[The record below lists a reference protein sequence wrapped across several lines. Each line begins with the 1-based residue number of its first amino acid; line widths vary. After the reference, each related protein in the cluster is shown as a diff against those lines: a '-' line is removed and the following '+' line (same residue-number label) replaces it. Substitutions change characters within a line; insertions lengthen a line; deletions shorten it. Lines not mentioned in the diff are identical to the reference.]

1 MVYTEKQPT
10 QAEEVTASEPD
21 TRSSAD
27 YPGLVAQ
34 IKEEYDQAWKHQ
46 QPKKKQW
53 EVRLKLYNNQKRDPK
68 AVGDTTL
75 FTVMQTVLA
84 ALYDDRLMVA
94 AGGREEGD
102 DEQTDNIDAM
112 AEFDYEEM
120 EKDQLDYDWDFDAA
134 FFGRGYVCMEEY
146 IRDPDNNK
154 FYPLPEVIDPII
166 FLRDPDAKSV
176 NGRKD
181 SGKGSARFMGY
192 PVKMGRQDLKDIVHI
207 FPNVKEGKGTALKY
221 GTPTF
226 SILQDAIDARNEA
239 QNRAST
245 KQFDN
250 EAKLGANAQHEVLI
264 WYTFYQPVDELGRP
278 TDERP
283 KRLKCWLCNDR
294 EELVGVQELKED
306 YWKIVDRPLYPTSH
320 DFDGVSIPDLV
331 EDKQRARAIVSNLVL
346 NAMKAD
352 VYPMYIYDT
361 NKVTNR
367 KDLKFAFNKFIGV
380 DAKGE
385 SVQNAVAP
393 MQKARPNMGL
403 IDFIYTTLDLSAQKA
418 TATPDI
424 QQGIQS
430 QVGRPLGET
439 NILKTGVDTRYSLSA
454 KVFGW
459 SEKRFWQF
467 WYLSYMDNFADGID
481 EKVLRL
487 QGAFGAKWR
496 PVSKKDFTTRISP
509 DFTIESRAVNRAKEL
524 EERQSLTGYFQLVL
538 ADPTANRRYAMR
550 KLGKLYGM
558 KKDELDRLLPPTIDE
573 RIAEDENEQ
582 LNDNK
587 FVGVL
592 REDDHNVHLE
602 MHSKAKDTPQAKA
615 HIETHKKALMIKKT
629 NPEFFPADPTAT
641 NFQDG
646 QAPAG
651 GAAISPLAN
660 RPVQPSQTSG
670 AM

>member
-1 MVYTEKQPT
+1 MEKEKEQDFRN
-10 QAEEVTASEPD
+10 AK
-21 TRSSAD
+21 D
-27 YPGLVAQ
+27 YPGLVDQ

-68 AVGDTTL
+68 AVGDVTL
-75 FTVMQTVLA
+75 FTTMQTVLA
-84 ALYDDRLMVA
+84 ALYDDRLMVV

-112 AEFDYEEM
+112 AEFDYDEM
-120 EKDQLDYDWDFDAA
+120 EKNKLDYDWDFDAA
-134 FFGRGYVCMEEY
+134 FFGRGFVVMEEY
-146 IRDPDNNK
+146 IRDPDNLQ

-181 SGKGSARFMGY
+181 SHKGAARFMGY
-192 PVKMGRQDLKDIVHI
+192 PVKMTRQDMKDISHI
-207 FPNVKEGKGTALKY
+207 FPNVKKGEGTALKY

-239 QNRAST
+239 QNRGGT
-245 KQFDN
+245 RQFDN
-250 EAKLGANAQHEVLI
+250 ESKLGANSQHEVFI
-264 WYTFYQPVDELGRP
+264 WYTFYQPVDENGKP
-278 TDERP
+278 TDEEP
-283 KRLKCWLCNDR
+283 KRLKCWLANDR
-294 EELVGVQELKED
+294 EELIGVQELKEN

-320 DFDGVSIPDLV
+320 DWDGVSIPDLV
-331 EDKQRARAIVSNLVL
+331 EDKQRARAIVSNLTL
-346 NAMKAD
+346 KAMKAD

-367 KDLKFAFNKFIGV
+367 KDLKFGFNKFIGV
-380 DAKGE
+380 DGKGE
-385 SVQNAVAP
+385 NVNGAIAP
-393 MQKARPNMGL
+393 MIKARPNMNL
-403 IDFIYTTLDLSAQKA
+403 VDFIYTTLDISAQKA

-430 QVGRPLGET
+430 DKARPLGET

-459 SEKRFWQF
+459 SEKTFWQF
-467 WYLSYMDNFADGID
+467 WYLSYYDNFADDID

-496 PVSKKDFTTRISP
+496 KIEKKDFITRVSP
-509 DFTIESRAVNRAKEL
+509 DFTIESKAVNRAKEL
-524 EERQSLTGYFQLVL
+524 EERQSLTGYFGLVL

-550 KLGKLYGM
+550 KLGRLYGM

-573 RIAEDENEQ
+573 RVAEDQNER
-582 LNDNK
+582 LNNNE
-587 FVGVL
+587 FVEVL

-602 MHSKAKDTPQAKA
+602 MHSKARDTDEAKA
-615 HIETHKKALMIKKT
+615 HIEAHKKALMIKKT
-629 NPEFFPADPTAT
+629 NPELFPEDPMAA
-641 NFQDG
+641 NF
-646 QAPAG
+646 AG
-651 GAAISPLAN
+651 GAPTPGAVPEISPLAN
-660 RPVQPSQTSG
+660 KPIQPSQTSMV
-670 AM
+670 A